1 MDYSDHVVAKA
12 GGGDWSMFAFEGGAA
27 LVDGVAVLDGVND
40 ALTANLALDYAG
52 KSVWAVVKITGT
64 DNAQDTALQVNSSTT
79 NSVGI
84 AAQTIG
90 QFRAQLRTPGTAAGY
105 GAALV
110 NPVNV
115 AEAGTNILGRW
126 ALIGLM
132 FDGGK
137 AYVINGADG
146 IGVTACPAVINM
158 LRLVFGRNAKGAGF
172 TKMDVAEL
180 VVLDTCDVAVVD
192 ACLQDL
198 GLRHIL
204 PVPVLTP
211 LKGTMIAITG
221 DSNGVGV
228 KASAIPKRWHYIAA
242 QALLADATCYAWA
255 DSQLSPF
262 GMTPGVDDPKIAA
275 TFARVFTPATLAGKS
290 IAINLA
296 GANDWWE
303 NVPLGVFGD
312 TAENTIYGALHA
324 GVHGGVGGAGF
335 LANAAPT
342 AIVWI
347 CTTVNPHT
355 EALNDLGLRVTDY
368 DAVIRDFIA
377 RTNHPRV
384 RLLDIRQLGLVLP
397 DHFNPDGFHTNDAGN
412 ALIGAMALA
421 TVAAEFGIFR

>member
-1 MDYSDHVVAKA
+1 
-12 GGGDWSMFAFEGGAA
+12 
-27 LVDGVAVLDGVND
+27 
-40 ALTANLALDYAG
+40 
-52 KSVWAVVKITGT
+52 
-64 DNAQDTALQVNSSTT
+64 
-79 NSVGI
+79 
-84 AAQTIG
+84 
-90 QFRAQLRTPGTAAGY
+90 
-105 GAALV
+105 
-110 NPVNV
+110 
-115 AEAGTNILGRW
+115 
-126 ALIGLM
+126 
-132 FDGGK
+132 
-137 AYVINGADG
+137 
-146 IGVTACPAVINM
+146 
-158 LRLVFGRNAKGAGF
+158 
-172 TKMDVAEL
+172 
-180 VVLDTCDVAVVD
+180 
-192 ACLQDL
+192 
-198 GLRHIL
+198 
-204 PVPVLTP
+204 
-211 LKGTMIAITG
+211 
-221 DSNGVGV
+221 
-228 KASAIPKRWHYIAA
+228 
-242 QALLADATCYAWA
+242 
-255 DSQLSPF
+255 
-262 GMTPGVDDPKIAA
+262 MTPGVDDPKIAA

-296 GANDWWE
+296 GANDWWG